1 MVNSMTGFATRSEE
15 VAGIACAWEIR
26 GVNARGL
33 DLRLRL
39 PDGIVGLEASVRAP
53 VSERAARGSV
63 TLTLRLGAGSAG
75 AGLRLNPVAL
85 DTAIAA
91 LAATTAT
98 AERQGLALRAASPA
112 EILGLRGVLE
122 AETPETALSAAA
134 LAPGLAAL
142 LTDFAAM
149 RAVEG
154 AALASVIAAQ
164 LDRIDLL
171 LTEIR
176 AMLAAR
182 AEEQA
187 TAFGAALDRVRQA
200 APEPERVAQEIAL
213 IAVKGDITEELDR
226 LAAHVAAARDLL
238 AEDGPV
244 GRKLDFLAQE
254 FNRETNT
261 LCSKSNHAGLTRLGL
276 DLKAVIEQMREQV
289 QNVE

>member
-1 MVNSMTGFATRSEE
+1 MVNSMTGFAARSEE

-39 PDGIVGLEASVRAP
+39 PDGIEGLEAAARSA
-53 VSERAARGSV
+53 VSERVARGNV
-63 TLTLRLGAGSAG
+63 TLGLRLGAGSAG
-75 AGLRLNPVAL
+75 AGLRLNPMAL
-85 DTAIAA
+85 ETALGA
-91 LAATTAT
+91 LAVATAA
-98 AERQGLALRAASPA
+98 AERQGLGLREASPA

-122 AETPETALSAAA
+122 PESPETALTAAA
-134 LAPGLAAL
+134 LAPGLDGL

-149 RAVEG
+149 RAAEG
-154 AALASVIAAQ
+154 AALARVIAAQ
-164 LDRIDLL
+164 IARIDDLL
-171 LTEIR
+171 AEVR
-176 AMLAAR
+176 AVLAER

-187 TAFGAALDRVRQA
+187 AAFRAALDRVRQA
-200 APEPERVAQEIAL
+200 VPEPERVAQEIAL
-213 IAVKGDITEELDR
+213 IAVKGDVTEELDR
-226 LAAHVAAARDLL
+226 LEAHVAAARVLL
-238 AEDGPV
+238 AEEGPV

-254 FNRETNT
+254 FNREANT